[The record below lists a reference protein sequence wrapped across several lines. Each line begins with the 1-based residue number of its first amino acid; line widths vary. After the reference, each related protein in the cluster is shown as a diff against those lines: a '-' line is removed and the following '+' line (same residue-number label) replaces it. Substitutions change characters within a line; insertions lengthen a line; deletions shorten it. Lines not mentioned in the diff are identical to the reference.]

1 MSDTIDSLTGRT
13 LGTCILEQLIG
24 QGGMGA
30 VYLARQMRPSR
41 NVAVKVLLPNTIQDS
56 TTYQEFLERF
66 RREAN
71 LVARLEHVNIVPIY
85 EYGEQD
91 GLAYLVMPYLT
102 GGSLRDVLR
111 QRGVLSLQEATD
123 YI

>member
-1 MSDTIDSLTGRT
+1 MSSNKDNFIGKT
-13 LGTCILEQLIG
+13 LGTCVLERLVG

-30 VYLARQMRPSR
+30 VYLARQTRPSR
-41 NVAVKVLLPNTIQDS
+41 NVAVKVLLPAASQDS

-71 LVARLEHVNIVPIY
+71 LVARLEQVHIVPIY

-91 GLAYLVMPYLT
+91 GLAYLVMPYLS

-111 QRGVLSLQEATD
+111 QPTGLSRNW
-123 YI
+123 

>member
-1 MSDTIDSLTGRT
+1 MMAGNRDNLTGKT
-13 LGTCILEQLIG
+13 LGTCVLEQLIG

-30 VYLARQMRPSR
+30 VYVARQMRPSR

-71 LVARLEHVNIVPIY
+71 LAARLEQVNIVPIY

-91 GLAYLVMPYLT
+91 GIAYLVMPYLT
-102 GGSLRDVLR
+102 GGSLRDVL
-111 QRGVLSLQEATD
+111 
-123 YI
+123 